1 MMMIFGFGSPLVELL
16 VRLVIWFYMPALICI
31 LIGFRFMRDCLLVL
45 TNRRDMPAPDRYQLA
60 RHLAFQGV
68 QGLGVGVVIFFVI
81 YFRKEL
87 YQCVTGLF

>member
-1 MMMIFGFGSPLVELL
+1 MMMILGFASALVELL
-16 VRLVIWFYMPALICI
+16 VRVVIWLYMPALICI
-31 LIGFRFMRDCLLVL
+31 LIGFRFMKECCVTLLR
-45 TNRRDMPAPDRYQLA
+45 RRDMPAPDRYHQA

-68 QGLGVGVVIFFVI
+68 QGLVVGVVIFFVI